1 MKPVTRER
9 EMVREREIMSATF
22 ENRMAS
28 AGNGG
33 RRRIVVI
40 GGGFSGAAF
49 AVHLAR
55 ATPLTEIEV
64 IEPRA
69 MVGGGLAYSTADL
82 VHRINVPSSRMS
94 LYPGD
99 ETHFQ
104 RWLERS
110 GAAGALDEATT
121 CDGRCFPPRILFG
134 RYVADEFARVAKTTG
149 RLRHVRA
156 RAMSVRAD
164 AAGYAVTLED
174 GSVRLADVVVLAL
187 SHPPPEAPSVFA
199 GLGGTEGFVTDSWAE
214 GALDGIAADA
224 RVLIVG
230 TGLTMA
236 DVVATLDARGHRG
249 PITALSRRGLTSRG
263 HCAGTGGKLGDF
275 SSTPATSAAA
285 LLSAIR
291 AAVRDGNAAGR
302 PWQDV
307 LDAARNQGTAIW
319 SALPVV
325 ERRRL
330 VRHLRPY
337 WDVHRFRI
345 APQTEAILARR
356 RREGTLSIIA
366 ASLRAAERTSDGF
379 EIAVRPRGTDGVVRA
394 CYDAVVITTG
404 PGHGGI
410 FRTNPALASLAQAGL
425 AGPDPVGLGIHV
437 DGESR
442 VVAVD
447 GRPLD
452 DLLVVGPL
460 ARGTFGELMGVPE
473 VARHTHAV
481 AQSLA
486 ARLDSGAGIKDA
498 QEQARH

>member
-1 MKPVTRER
+1 MKPVLRER

-22 ENRMAS
+22 ENRIAG

-33 RRRIVVI
+33 RPRIVVI

-49 AVHLAR
+49 AVHLAL
-55 ATPLTEIEV
+55 ATPCADIEV

-69 MVGGGLAYSTADL
+69 MAGGGLAYSTADL

-99 ETHFQ
+99 ETHFH

-110 GAAGALDEATT
+110 GAAGALDDATM

-134 RYVADEFARVAKTTG
+134 RYVADEFARVARATG
-149 RLRHVRA
+149 RLAHVRA
-156 RAMSVRAD
+156 RALSVRAEE
-164 AAGYAVTLED
+164 AGYAVVLD
-174 GSVRLADVVVLAL
+174 DDSVRHADVVVLAL
-187 SHPPPEAPSVFA
+187 SHPPPEAPSVLA
-199 GLGGTEGFVTDSWAE
+199 GLAGADGFVADAWQA
-214 GALDGIAADA
+214 GALETIRADA

-236 DVVATLDARGHRG
+236 DVVATLDSHGHRG

-263 HCAGTGGKLGDF
+263 HGAGTGGRLGDF
-275 SSTPATSAAA
+275 SSAPATSAVGLLRAVRAA
-285 LLSAIR
+285 L
-291 AAVRDGNAAGR
+291 RDGDVAGR
-302 PWQDV
+302 PWQHV
-307 LDAARNQGTAIW
+307 LDAVRDQGTAVW
-319 SALPVV
+319 SALPAD

-345 APQTEAILARR
+345 APQTEAILDRR
-356 RREGTLSIIA
+356 RREGTLRIVA
-366 ASLRAAERTSDGF
+366 ASLRAAGRTADGF
-379 EIAVRPRGTDGVVRA
+379 EIAIRPRGTDAVVRA
-394 CYDAVVITTG
+394 CYDAVVVTTG

-410 FRTNPALASLAQAGL
+410 FRTNPALASLAEAGL

-437 DGESR
+437 DRESR

-447 GRPLD
+447 GRRID

-473 VARHTHAV
+473 VARHAETV
-481 AQSLA
+481 AESLA
-486 ARLDSGAGIKDA
+486 ARLEGRESAGKGR
-498 QEQARH
+498 EQARH